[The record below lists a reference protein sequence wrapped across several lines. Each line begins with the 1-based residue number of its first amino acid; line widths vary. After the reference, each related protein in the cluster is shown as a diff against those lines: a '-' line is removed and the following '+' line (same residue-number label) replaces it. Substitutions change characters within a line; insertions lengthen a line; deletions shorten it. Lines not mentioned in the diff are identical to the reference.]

1 MNTAIPALTPV
12 GPVVIV
18 APLSGGPD
26 LSHSAGFATARK
38 PRDLLPAQRPSGLKE

>member
-1 MNTAIPALTPV
+1 MRTPIPALTPG

-26 LSHSAGFATARK
+26 LSHSAGFAPGAEDPAISCPLSAR
-38 PRDLLPAQRPSGLKE
+38 LG